1 MAPSAPSVRLA
12 IASAK
17 LARSPMNPN
26 RCLSLD
32 AFDALTAAAP
42 GHCLLDVGTP
52 QRFAQATFPVPG
64 F

>member
-1 MAPSAPSVRLA
+1 
-12 IASAK
+12 
-17 LARSPMNPN
+17 MNPN

-52 QRFAQATFPVPG
+52 PAFYPGPTFPVPG